1 MLHIKLIAE
10 MLGTFT
16 LIGVILSV
24 GQTIPV
30 AIALA
35 AAIYHFGKPTGGH
48 FNPAVSFVMF
58 LEGKISLPEFA
69 MYAVAQ
75 LAGGYLA
82 LKWVGLEPKEIALPG
97 SPMRT

>member
-1 MLHIKLIAE
+1 MIHIKLIAE
-10 MLGTFT
+10 ILGTFT

-24 GQTIPV
+24 GQAIPIG
-30 AIALA
+30 IALA

-58 LEGKISLPEFA
+58 LEGKITLAELA
-69 MYAVAQ
+69 MYSVAQ
-75 LAGGYLA
+75 LLGGYLA
-82 LKWVGLEPKEIALPG
+82 LKWVGLGPNLIAQPG